1 MTARAAVLDAARS
14 ARLAEL
20 PLPEPGA
27 GEVRVRLEGCG
38 VCGSDLPVWE
48 GRPWFGYP
56 REPGSPGHE
65 GWGRVEAV
73 GPGVEA
79 PAVGARVAG
88 LTYHAYA
95 DREVAAADVLVPLPA
110 ELEGRPF
117 PGEALGCA
125 VNVFRRSGIRAG
137 QTVAVVGVGFLG
149 AIVVQL
155 AVREGA
161 RVLGISRRP
170 AARDAARRMGAA
182 QVFPLDDPPEPEP
195 EPEPESCDVVVE
207 AGGRQATLDA
217 ASRLVRVRGRLV
229 VAGFHQD
236 GPRQVDLQSW
246 NWRGIDVINAH
257 ERDPERYLD
266 GMRTA
271 ARWVAEGRLDPDPL
285 YTHRFPLESL
295 SEALDTASRRPDGFM
310 KALVIA

>member
-95 DREVAAADVLVPLPA
+95 DREVAAAGVLVPLPA

-182 QVFPLDDPPEPEP
+182 QVFPLDDPPEP

>member
-95 DREVAAADVLVPLPA
+95 DREVAAAGVLVPLPA

-195 EPEPESCDVVVE
+195 EPESCDVVVE

-271 ARWVAEGRLDPDPL
+271 ARWVAKGRLDPDPL